1 MAAGWPLGTEHENDR
16 GEAASPHDVNVRRE
30 TGEMPAMA
38 MPTRPGALVTPPLP
52 RSHVPRPRLDTV
64 LEAAVLDAALVLV
77 SAPAGSGKSSAVSG
91 WLARRDGGGAWY
103 SLDVEDN
110 DPALFWPS
118 IAAALHLAAID
129 TADARW
135 IATSLVEQSSGPV
148 VVVLDDYHL
157 VSNPVI
163 HAGVDQLLVEAPAAL
178 RLVIATRHDPP
189 LALSRLRSHGALRE
203 LRFDEL
209 RFDTDET
216 AAVFGRIAGGTLPPL
231 HAQRLVERTEGWV
244 AAIQLVG
251 LSAGVSDD
259 PTTVVD
265 AFTADHRH
273 VFDYFRDEV
282 IASLSDRLRA
292 FLVDTAV
299 LERLCAPLCDAVTG
313 AADGQ
318 QLLEELERRNL
329 FVVPLDQRRRWFR
342 YHHLFAEWL
351 RLHVDDPLPRHRA
364 AADWLLANGH
374 TGDAVRHLLAA
385 GDTDRAAAVIEDQ
398 RWILI
403 GQGRGKTLR
412 DWVHQLPP
420 AALRTRPGLTLAAAW
435 AAHHAGDWDAACDL
449 AVSIEPVDDLTRA
462 EVLVLEAGRLIANDD
477 ADQALATVRAAL
489 PLVPMDEPR
498 ARTSLLLIQGRAL
511 LAGDD
516 LDGAAASFM
525 QARQLGEPY
534 GLSIVSLIAKSHLAE
549 IHRRAGRP
557 ADAMAAAS
565 DALRFADAEALAD
578 HPEAAVAHLT
588 LAELL
593 LDNRRPDDA
602 AHHFNVAEPLVA
614 RVHHVPRERQ
624 ADAVRR
630 RLASTTLRRN
640 TPQLVEQ
647 LTGRET
653 SVLRLLP
660 SALTPREIA
669 TELYLSPNTIKTHTR
684 GIYRKLGVNTRHEA
698 VEAARKVNLL

>member
-64 LEAAVLDAALVLV
+64 LEAAVLEAALVLV

-118 IAAALHLAAID
+118 IAAALHLDPID

-148 VVVLDDYHL
+148 VVVLDDYHV

-216 AAVFGRIAGGTLPPL
+216 AAVFGRIAGVTLPPL

-282 IASLSDRLRA
+282 ITSLSDRLRA

-318 QLLEELERRNL
+318 QILEELERRNL
-329 FVVPLDQRRRWFR
+329 FVLPLDQRRRWFR

-364 AADWLLANGH
+364 AADWLLANGY

-398 RWILI
+398 RWLLI

-412 DWVHQLPP
+412 DWVDQLPP

-435 AAHHAGDWDAACDL
+435 AAHHAGDWDAVRDL
-449 AVSIEPVDDLTRA
+449 AASIEPTDDLTRA
-462 EVLVLEAGRLIANDD
+462 EVLVLEAGRFIANDD

-489 PLVPMDEPR
+489 PLVPVDEPR

-511 LAGDD
+511 LADERSRRCRGVVHA
-516 LDGAAASFM
+516 GAPAWAS
-525 QARQLGEPY
+525 P
-534 GLSIVSLIAKSHLAE
+534 
-549 IHRRAGRP
+549 
-557 ADAMAAAS
+557 
-565 DALRFADAEALAD
+565 
-578 HPEAAVAHLT
+578 
-588 LAELL
+588 
-593 LDNRRPDDA
+593 
-602 AHHFNVAEPLVA
+602 
-614 RVHHVPRERQ
+614 
-624 ADAVRR
+624 
-630 RLASTTLRRN
+630 
-640 TPQLVEQ
+640 
-647 LTGRET
+647 TG
-653 SVLRLLP
+653 
-660 SALTPREIA
+660 
-669 TELYLSPNTIKTHTR
+669 
-684 GIYRKLGVNTRHEA
+684 
-698 VEAARKVNLL
+698 

>member
-1 MAAGWPLGTEHENDR
+1 M
-16 GEAASPHDVNVRRE
+16 
-30 TGEMPAMA
+30 
-38 MPTRPGALVTPPLP
+38 
-52 RSHVPRPRLDTV
+52 
-64 LEAAVLDAALVLV
+64 
-77 SAPAGSGKSSAVSG
+77 
-91 WLARRDGGGAWY
+91 
-103 SLDVEDN
+103 
-110 DPALFWPS
+110 
-118 IAAALHLAAID
+118 
-129 TADARW
+129 
-135 IATSLVEQSSGPV
+135 
-148 VVVLDDYHL
+148 VVLDDYH
-157 VSNPVI
+157 VVTNPVI

-216 AAVFGRIAGGTLPPL
+216 AAVFGRIAGVTLPPL

-282 IASLSDRLRA
+282 ITSLSDRLRA

-329 FVVPLDQRRRWFR
+329 FVLPLDQRRRWFR
-342 YHHLFAEWL
+342 YHHLFADWL

-364 AADWLLANGH
+364 AADWLLANGY

-398 RWILI
+398 RWLLI

-412 DWVHQLPP
+412 DWVDQLPP

-435 AAHHAGDWDAACDL
+435 AAHHAGDWDAVRDL
-449 AVSIEPVDDLTRA
+449 AASIEPVDDLTQSRGA
-462 EVLVLEAGRLIANDD
+462 RPRGRSIHRQRRRRPGARHGACGLAAG
-477 ADQALATVRAAL
+477 
-489 PLVPMDEPR
+489 
-498 ARTSLLLIQGRAL
+498 ARGRAPGPHV
-511 LAGDD
+511 APVDPGP
-516 LDGAAASFM
+516 GP
-525 QARQLGEPY
+525 ARRRAISTPPRRRSRRRSSLGEPY
-534 GLSIVSLIAKSHLAE
+534 GLSIVSLIARSHLAE

-557 ADAMAAAS
+557 ADAMAAAI

-593 LDNRRPDDA
+593 LDDGRPDDA
-602 AHHFNVAEPLVA
+602 AHHFNIAEPLVA

-640 TPQLVEQ
+640 TPELVEQ
-647 LTGRET
+647 LTGREM

-660 SALTPREIA
+660 SASHPARDRQGAVPLAQHDQDPHPRHLPQARRQHPPRGRRGGPQGEPALNHPAGRSTIA
-669 TELYLSPNTIKTHTR
+669 P
-684 GIYRKLGVNTRHEA
+684 
-698 VEAARKVNLL
+698 AAPTLEP

>member
-1 MAAGWPLGTEHENDR
+1 
-16 GEAASPHDVNVRRE
+16 
-30 TGEMPAMA
+30 MPAMA

-64 LEAAVLDAALVLV
+64 LEAAVLEAALVLV

-91 WLARRDGGGAWY
+91 WLTRRDGGGAWY

-118 IAAALHLAAID
+118 IAAALHLDPVD

-148 VVVLDDYHL
+148 VVVLDDYH
-157 VSNPVI
+157 VVTNPVI

-178 RLVIATRHDPP
+178 RLVIVTRHDPP
-189 LALSRLRSHGALRE
+189 LALSRLRSHAALRE
-203 LRFDEL
+203 VRFDDL
-209 RFDTDET
+209 RFDTAET
-216 AAVFGRIAGGTLPPL
+216 AAVFGRIAGVTLPPL

-282 IASLSDRLRA
+282 ITSLSDRLRA

-313 AADGQ
+313 GADGQ

-329 FVVPLDQRRRWFR
+329 FVLPLDQRRGWFR
-342 YHHLFAEWL
+342 YHHLFADWL
-351 RLHVDDPLPRHRA
+351 RLQVDDPLPRHRA

-398 RWILI
+398 RWLLI

-412 DWVHQLPP
+412 DWVDQLPP
-420 AALRTRPGLTLAAAW
+420 AALRSRPGLTLAAAW
-435 AAHHAGDWDAACDL
+435 AAHHAGDWHAVRDL
-449 AVSIEPVDDLTRA
+449 AASIEPTDDLTRA
-462 EVLVLEAGRLIANDD
+462 EVLVLEAGRFIANDD
-477 ADQALATVRAAL
+477 AVEALATARAAL
-489 PLVPMDEPR
+489 PLVPLDEPR

-511 LAGDD
+511 LAESD
-516 LDGAAASFM
+516 LDAAAASFA
-525 QARQLGEPY
+525 QALQLGEPY
-534 GLSIVSLIAKSHLAE
+534 GLSIVSLIARSHLAD

-557 ADAMAAAS
+557 ADAMAAAI
-565 DALRFADAEALAD
+565 DALRFADAAALAD

-588 LAELL
+588 VAELL
-593 LDNRRPDDA
+593 LDDGRPGDA
-602 AHHFNVAEPLVA
+602 AHHFNIAEPLVA

-630 RLASTTLRRN
+630 RLASTTPRRLV
-640 TPQLVEQ
+640 PELVEQ
-647 LTGRET
+647 LTGREM

-660 SALTPREIA
+660 SRLTPREIA
-669 TELYLSPNTIKTHTR
+669 KELYLSPNTIKTHTR

>member
-1 MAAGWPLGTEHENDR
+1 M
-16 GEAASPHDVNVRRE
+16 S
-30 TGEMPAMA
+30 AMA

-118 IAAALHLAAID
+118 IAAALHLDATD

-216 AAVFGRIAGGTLPPL
+216 AAVFGRIAGVTLPPL

-292 FLVDTAV
+292 FLVDTA
-299 LERLCAPLCDAVTG
+299 
-313 AADGQ
+313 
-318 QLLEELERRNL
+318 
-329 FVVPLDQRRRWFR
+329 
-342 YHHLFAEWL
+342 
-351 RLHVDDPLPRHRA
+351 
-364 AADWLLANGH
+364 
-374 TGDAVRHLLAA
+374 
-385 GDTDRAAAVIEDQ
+385 I
-398 RWILI
+398 
-403 GQGRGKTLR
+403 
-412 DWVHQLPP
+412 
-420 AALRTRPGLTLAAAW
+420 
-435 AAHHAGDWDAACDL
+435 
-449 AVSIEPVDDLTRA
+449 
-462 EVLVLEAGRLIANDD
+462 
-477 ADQALATVRAAL
+477 
-489 PLVPMDEPR
+489 PR
-498 ARTSLLLIQGRAL
+498 APVRT
-511 LAGDD
+511 
-516 LDGAAASFM
+516 
-525 QARQLGEPY
+525 
-534 GLSIVSLIAKSHLAE
+534 
-549 IHRRAGRP
+549 
-557 ADAMAAAS
+557 
-565 DALRFADAEALAD
+565 
-578 HPEAAVAHLT
+578 
-588 LAELL
+588 
-593 LDNRRPDDA
+593 
-602 AHHFNVAEPLVA
+602 
-614 RVHHVPRERQ
+614 
-624 ADAVRR
+624 AVRR
-630 RLASTTLRRN
+630 R
-640 TPQLVEQ
+640 
-647 LTGRET
+647 
-653 SVLRLLP
+653 
-660 SALTPREIA
+660 
-669 TELYLSPNTIKTHTR
+669 HR
-684 GIYRKLGVNTRHEA
+684 GG
-698 VEAARKVNLL
+698 

>member
-1 MAAGWPLGTEHENDR
+1 M
-16 GEAASPHDVNVRRE
+16 
-30 TGEMPAMA
+30 
-38 MPTRPGALVTPPLP
+38 
-52 RSHVPRPRLDTV
+52 
-64 LEAAVLDAALVLV
+64 
-77 SAPAGSGKSSAVSG
+77 
-91 WLARRDGGGAWY
+91 
-103 SLDVEDN
+103 
-110 DPALFWPS
+110 
-118 IAAALHLAAID
+118 
-129 TADARW
+129 
-135 IATSLVEQSSGPV
+135 
-148 VVVLDDYHL
+148 VLDDYHV

-216 AAVFGRIAGGTLPPL
+216 AAVFGRIAGVTLPPL

-282 IASLSDRLRA
+282 ITSLSDRLRA

-318 QLLEELERRNL
+318 QILEELERRNL
-329 FVVPLDQRRRWFR
+329 FVLPLDQRRRWFR
-342 YHHLFAEWL
+342 YHHLFADWL

-364 AADWLLANGH
+364 AADWLLANGY

-412 DWVHQLPP
+412 DWVDQLPP

-435 AAHHAGDWDAACDL
+435 AAHHAGDWDAVRDL
-449 AVSIEPVDDLTRA
+449 AASIEPVDDLTKA

-489 PLVPMDEPR
+489 PLVPVDEPR

-511 LAGDD
+511 LADERSRRCRGIVHA
-516 LDGAAASFM
+516 GAPAGRALR
-525 QARQLGEPY
+525 AEHRLADRQITPGRDPPPSRTPR
-534 GLSIVSLIAKSHLAE
+534 GRHGRGN
-549 IHRRAGRP
+549 RRPPVRRRRGAGRP
-557 ADAMAAAS
+557 S
-565 DALRFADAEALAD
+565 RSCGRPP
-578 HPEAAVAHLT
+578 HPGRAPPRRRAT
-588 LAELL
+588 RR
-593 LDNRRPDDA
+593 RRP
-602 AHHFNVAEPLVA
+602 PLQ
-614 RVHHVPRERQ
+614 H
-624 ADAVRR
+624 RR
-630 RLASTTLRRN
+630 TTGG
-640 TPQLVEQ
+640 PC
-647 LTGRET
+647 
-653 SVLRLLP
+653 P
-660 SALTPREIA
+660 SRP
-669 TELYLSPNTIKTHTR
+669 P
-684 GIYRKLGVNTRHEA
+684 
-698 VEAARKVNLL
+698 